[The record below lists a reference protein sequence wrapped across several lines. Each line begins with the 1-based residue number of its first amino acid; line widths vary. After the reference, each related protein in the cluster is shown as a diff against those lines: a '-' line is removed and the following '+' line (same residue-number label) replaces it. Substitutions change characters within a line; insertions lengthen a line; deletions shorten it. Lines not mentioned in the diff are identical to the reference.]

1 MGRCVEGHDRTY
13 GVLFSQ
19 WLGVWLHAERTVR
32 VIDVLVDELDLRK
45 LVFDRAEPAA
55 TGMSAY
61 RPAMLLKIFAYGD
74 LNRLLSSRRL
84 GAEAKRNLELI
95 WLTGRSAPD
104 FKPIADLLR
113 DNGEAIRKVCNEFV
127 LCRRM
132 KLFTDGIVAIGGSK
146 FKAVKNRD
154 KNCTDRKR
162 QARIE
167 QLEDSIG
174 RYWGERDRGDRD
186 AAAVLPGRVAHLRQ
200 HRLAGALSR
209 WLCGGYTR
217 QPAAA

>member
-1 MGRCVEGHDRTY
+1 
-13 GVLFSQ
+13 
-19 WLGVWLHAERTVR
+19 
-32 VIDVLVDELDLRK
+32 
-45 LVFDRAEPAA
+45 
-55 TGMSAY
+55 
-61 RPAMLLKIFAYGD
+61 
-74 LNRLLSSRRL
+74 LLSSRRL
-84 GAEAKRNLELI
+84 EAEAKRNLELI

-167 QLEDSIG
+167 QLEDNIEH
-174 RYWGERDRGDRD
+174 YWGERDRGDRE
-186 AAAVLPGRVAHLRQ
+186 ATAVLPGRVAHLCQ
-200 HRLAGALSR
+200 HRLAGALDL

-217 QPAAA
+217 RPAAA